1 MQRMLNFTFTP
12 IDMVPIY
19 KQEYDLGWINKRT
32 VASYIDMG
40 IIDANGYERIV
51 GEPYANATTQ
61 AQ

>member
-1 MQRMLNFTFTP
+1 MLNFTFTP

-19 KQEYDLGWINKRT
+19 KQEFDLGWINKQV

-51 GEPYANATTQ
+51 LHPGFS
-61 AQ
+61 

>member
-1 MQRMLNFTFTP
+1 MINFTFTP

-19 KQEYDLGWINKRT
+19 KQEFDLGWINKQT

-51 GEPYANATTQ
+51 GEAYVAPTNSQ
-61 AQ
+61 PIQK